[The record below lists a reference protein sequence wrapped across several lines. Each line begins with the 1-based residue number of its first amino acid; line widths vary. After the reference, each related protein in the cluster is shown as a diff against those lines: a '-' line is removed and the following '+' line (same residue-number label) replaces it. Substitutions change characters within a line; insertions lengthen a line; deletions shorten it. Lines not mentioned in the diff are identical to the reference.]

1 MIRRP
6 PRSTRTDTL
15 FPYTTLFRSQWPGD
29 VRVAVNI
36 SPALLRSA
44 DLPHTVISFLYS
56 SGLTARRLELEV
68 TESVFLEDNL
78 QTSQIL
84 KELQRMGWRLALDD
98 FGTGYSSLSY
108 LRSYK
113 FDTIK
118 VDQSFMAGIHKSYE
132 DRAIIQA
139 VAQLARS
146 L

>member
-44 DLPHTVISFLYS
+44 DLPHTVISCLYS
-56 SGLTARRLELEV
+56 SGLTERRLELEV

-84 KELQRMGWRLALDD
+84 KELQRIGLRLALDD
-98 FGTGYSSLSY
+98 FGTGYSLLSY
-108 LRSYK
+108 LGSYQ
-113 FDTIK
+113 FDKTGR
-118 VDQSFMAGIHKSYE
+118 DTG
-132 DRAIIQA
+132 
-139 VAQLARS
+139 
-146 L
+146 